1 MERKVGKKGVVILIK
16 LRSRNKLK
24 NKSLHTQVKDQNSIL
39 NARQL
44 IAVMLAIYLAFIL
57 VSKVPIFAEE
67 SIEINM
73 KDSYD
78 YHLTYKT
85 DGRQGHYYV
94 ERYDTMKYGYID
106 LVYTTSSNS
115 IVVDAQNIKN
125 LTVYCRS
132 MYEDECRK
140 VFGID
145 PWNNTNYY
153 KWYFIEKNHFNANVD
168 TVNPINELTFVDTPK
183 PYEVWVNGVQWM
195 EDVNYY
201 HVENFG
207 TVLSNVPSGH
217 SNVDI
222 YFKSPGITGPV
233 ANIDTSRTVTVVNE
247 IISFDG
253 SGSYDEDGEII
264 SYIWDFGNGEF
275 AGGAEIDHSYSEIG
289 IYGVILMVK
298 DNEYLVDRAYVNIT
312 VMDPENAYPS
322 ILYPIPN
329 QEQAEDSPPWTL
341 KLTNFE
347 FDMKDAG
354 EDLNWY
360 LTDVNTSLYT
370 VSGEWSLDDLLI
382 FHPVSNAYGNDEVT
396 IWLVDSDGF
405 TVSQT
410 LWINLTPV
418 NDMPIF
424 QGAPDLVL
432 HYDDPYSFNYRPY
445 IYDVDTQPDD
455 LEMSTTDTSGGEYI
469 VTDNLVATYNYP
481 YSLLNQIIFVT
492 ITVVD
497 GEVTTEDTIQVN
509 ITSNYVPKLDNKLPN
524 IVMYEGSILTF
535 IFDLDDYFT
544 DPDEDAIFFSF
555 GYTHLTVK
563 IHDNHSV
570 DVASLSDWTGIE
582 YVTFRATD
590 PIGALAEDTI
600 EVTVLYL
607 NDAPVISKVPNLFV
621 RYDYEYRFNLSP
633 YITDPDNV
641 TTELIIWTSDPE
653 HITGSDE
660 NNLLIIL
667 YYPES
672 MLGQIIK
679 IRITVSDGID
689 YGYQDIFVTVT
700 SDWPPELHR
709 DLPDI
714 VFVEDEPYTDAFNLE
729 DYFFDKDGD
738 ALYYTTGNINI
749 HINIKPDKF
758 VDFSAPED
766 WSGFEVVTFRATDP
780 TGALIEDIIIA
791 TVLPV
796 NDPPEIYQ
804 IPVQSGEVGEMWRL
818 DLTPYIN
825 DVDNDIG
832 DLDITVDNNNVI
844 VSGSKLVFYG
854 SKDLDGNITLTIN
867 DGEAIINGEIQVIIL
882 SEDEEKSKSDINS
895 MIWIW
900 ILVLVVLILAL
911 NEIYKF
917 IKRPKSKDDVIILD
931 EDSIVDV
938 EPEGQKFE
946 RVFFPLPKIKEVPVP
961 KIKKLGFATATGRD
975 FQGDPG
981 SFASTLEILPK
992 EAVESWYLYYEW

>member
-1 MERKVGKKGVVILIK
+1 
-16 LRSRNKLK
+16 
-24 NKSLHTQVKDQNSIL
+24 
-39 NARQL
+39 
-44 IAVMLAIYLAFIL
+44 MLAIYLAFIL

-73 KDSYD
+73 KDSYE

-94 ERYDTMKYGYID
+94 ERYNPTHNGYID

-115 IVVDAQNIKN
+115 IVVDARNIKN
-125 LTVYCRS
+125 LMVYCRS
-132 MYEDECRK
+132 MYEDECKK

-153 KWYFIEKNHFNANVD
+153 KWYFVEKNHFNANVD
-168 TVNPINELTFVDTPK
+168 TQNPIHELTFVDTPA
-183 PYEVWVNGVQWM
+183 PYEVWVNGVQWT

-201 HVENFG
+201 HVENYG
-207 TVLSNVPSGH
+207 TVLSNVPPGH

-222 YFKSPGITGPV
+222 YFKSPGKTGPV
-233 ANIDTSRTVTVVNE
+233 ANIDTSKTVTVVNE
-247 IISFDG
+247 TISFDG

-275 AGGAEIDHSYSEIG
+275 AGGAEIDHSYSKIG
-289 IYGVILMVK
+289 VYGVILMVK

-322 ILYPIPN
+322 ILYTIPN
-329 QEQAEDSPPWTL
+329 QEQPEDSAPWTL
-341 KLTNFE
+341 KLSNFE
-347 FDMKDAG
+347 FDMKDVG
-354 EDLNWY
+354 DDLNWY

-382 FHPVSNAYGNDEVT
+382 FHPAPDAYGNDEVT

-405 TVSQT
+405 TASQR

-418 NDMPIF
+418 NDVPIF

-445 IYDVDTQPDD
+445 IYDVDTQLDD
-455 LEMSTTDTSGGEYI
+455 LEISTADTSGGEYI
-469 VTDNLVATYNYP
+469 VTDNLVVTYDYP

-509 ITSNYVPKLDNKLPN
+509 ITSNYVPKLDKKLPD

-544 DPDEDAIFFSF
+544 DPDEDSIFFSF

-563 IHDNHSV
+563 IHENHSV

-607 NDAPVISKVPNLFV
+607 NDAPVISSVPNLFV

-641 TTELIIWTSDPE
+641 SSDLSVYTSDID
-653 HITGSDE
+653 HITTSDE
-660 NNLLIIL
+660 NNLLILL
-667 YYPES
+667 YYPET

-689 YGYQDIFVTVT
+689 FGYQDIFVTIT

-709 DLPDI
+709 DLPDV
-714 VFVEDEPYTDAFNLE
+714 VFVEDEPYINAFDLE

-749 HINIKPDKF
+749 DVNIKPDKL
-758 VDFSAPED
+758 VDFTAPDD

-780 TGALIEDIIIA
+780 TGALIEDIIIV

-796 NDPPEIYQ
+796 NDPPEMYQ
-804 IPVQSGEVGEMWRL
+804 IPVQSGEVGEMWKL

-832 DLDITVDNNNVI
+832 DLEITVDNNNVI

-854 SKDLDGNITLTIN
+854 SKDLDGNITLTVN
-867 DGEAIINGEIQVIIL
+867 DGEATINGEVQVIIL

-917 IKRPKSKDDVIILD
+917 IKRPQSAKEVIVI
-931 EDSIVDV
+931 EDSSIKES
-938 EPEGQKFE
+938 EPELQKFE
-946 RVFFPLPKIKEVPVP
+946 RVLIPTVVKKEKQIP
-961 KIKKLGFATATGRD
+961 KIKKLGNVGAVGLE
-975 FQGDPG
+975 FQGDPRG
-981 SFASTLEILPK
+981 FDSTLETLPK
-992 EAVESWYLYYEW
+992 EAVEDWYLYYEW